1 MKYTASIACA
11 SQINIEKDINALINN
26 NIDIMH
32 LDVMDGHFV
41 PNLSL
46 NFDLFKEMHSL
57 YPQLILDVH
66 LMVTNP
72 FNYILK
78 CKESGVTYVTT
89 HLKALEGK
97 VSEFINQVHQHGMK
111 VGLVLGLDESV
122 EELRPYVHD
131 IDLILVMAIRPGF
144 YGQSFHEVVY
154 ERVEQLV
161 KYREYNKFSYLISI
175 DGGIDYPISKKLK
188 QLKPDLLV
196 MGVFTIFQQ
205 PKSLDEACKRYLKF
219 MEEE

>member
-1 MKYTASIACA
+1 
-11 SQINIEKDINALINN
+11 
-26 NIDIMH
+26 
-32 LDVMDGHFV
+32 
-41 PNLSL
+41 
-46 NFDLFKEMHSL
+46 
-57 YPQLILDVH
+57 
-66 LMVTNP
+66 
-72 FNYILK
+72 
-78 CKESGVTYVTT
+78 
-89 HLKALEGK
+89 
-97 VSEFINQVHQHGMK
+97 
-111 VGLVLGLDESV
+111 
-122 EELRPYVHD
+122 
-131 IDLILVMAIRPGF
+131 MAIRPGF